1 MTIIVGSDIPTSS
14 QIVWHAGGVHI
25 PTGTE
30 EQTEVDGEIDLAT
43 VAEYGSVVVLD
54 ADGVETATCVELDS
68 LGAPA
73 TQATGT
79 TSVETSATGTDK
91 VYPDYVSIDTALIE
105 VFATKDVKFSAA
117 IDEFSEAIQG
127 QVDKVKATGAAGWDM
142 TVSMMHYNLDF
153 VALVFGTKTASS
165 PATGWSKHH
174 TVTEGVKEIGTLVGK
189 RYESGVL
196 TAKYFAMGCSIKSLS
211 EDFPASGFVADSFD
225 FTAASKREIFKA

>member
-14 QIVWHAGGVHI
+14 QIVWHAGGDHV

-30 EQTEVDGEIDLAT
+30 ESTEVAGEIDLAT
-43 VAEYGSVVVLD
+43 IAEYGSVVVLD
-54 ADGVETATCVELDS
+54 ANGVETATCVELDS

-79 TSVETSATGTDK
+79 TSVETSAAGTDK

-127 QVDKVKATGAAGWDM
+127 QADKVKATGAAGWDM

-165 PATGWSKHH
+165 PAAGWSKHH

>member
-14 QIVWHAGGVHI
+14 QIVWHAGGAHI

-30 EQTEVDGEIDLAT
+30 EQTEVGGDITLT
-43 VAEYGSVVVLD
+43 NLAEYGSVVVLD
-54 ADGVETATCVELDS
+54 ADGVETDTCIELQTDGS
-68 LGAPA
+68 TPA
-73 TQATGT
+73 TQASGTKVVTTG
-79 TSVETSATGTDK
+79 TGTDT

-165 PATGWSKHH
+165 PAAGWSKHH